1 MSVSD
6 NGVGMDEETAAHIFE
21 PYFTTKELGSA
32 RGLGLSIVH
41 GIVGQ
46 SGGDVSVQSEL
57 GKGTTF
63 KIFLPK
69 SREQPKAALQ
79 QVPVSLDR
87 PARETILLVEDE
99 AELAQMM
106 REVLQ
111 STGYH
116 TLLAASGAE
125 ALQVAQNY
133 GGEIQ
138 LLVTDVILSNGMDG
152 KEVAERLQEVRPNLR
167 VIYISGYN
175 EVLVAAD
182 CRLGTAAILLEKPF
196 SLVVFCDKVRQVL
209 GIAIPDEWR
218 VSDEGGFVRRS

>member
-1 MSVSD
+1 
-6 NGVGMDEETAAHIFE
+6 MDEETAAHIFE